1 MTALDNKFFE
11 EYKMLD
17 KLCKEIYSAQNGVS
31 EYISDMETQLNAGSE
46 AIPDFEKDYK
56 TLKHLRWVRNQ
67 IAHTPAADAICKKE
81 DFAALKKFYG
91 RILKG
96 EDPLIKLKV
105 QRTKKRGHT
114 RRKYEKSGEN
124 SRYFF
129 IIFIATL
136 IFLIIA
142 VLLISR

>member
-56 TLKHLRWVRNQ
+56 
-67 IAHTPAADAICKKE
+67 P
-81 DFAALKKFYG
+81 
-91 RILKG
+91 
-96 EDPLIKLKV
+96 
-105 QRTKKRGHT
+105 
-114 RRKYEKSGEN
+114 
-124 SRYFF
+124 
-129 IIFIATL
+129 
-136 IFLIIA
+136 
-142 VLLISR
+142 